1 MLGGRLSV
9 IAHRRLAT
17 GALGALAAGLAISS
31 PAALAA
37 TTTPTRPAQPGFEI
51 VVDHGHPE
59 VQRYTTNVYGAAAF
73 DSLNTGDVVET
84 REVDS
89 PVSALGLPDP
99 LRPQQ
104 WALDNV
110 PYEEAWS
117 HTNGAGVI
125 VAVVDTGVRADHED
139 LGGRVL
145 AGHDFVGPGDG
156 RTDPNGHGTH
166 VAGIIAANADNGV
179 GIAGAA
185 PGVHILPVRVL
196 DAGGSGSM
204 STVAAGIIWAADH
217 GARVINLSLGGD
229 SDSVGVRVAMQ
240 YAISKG
246 AIVVAA
252 AGNNGDKPVP
262 ERNHPTYPGADPE
275 AVAVAAV
282 DASLN
287 HPGFSNTGAYV
298 DLAAPGVGV
307 LSTFSSARNAYAFM
321 DGTSMATPYV
331 SAAAALVVATNPAL
345 KPAQVAATLE
355 DTARD
360 LGPAG
365 PDGAFGH
372 GLVNPLAA
380 VIAATPK
387 PPGFAT
393 KGTGYWVVGRDGSVR
408 AYGKARFYGD
418 LRGQGGAAVVA
429 AARTRDGRGYWL
441 ASADGSVHTFGDAR
455 YYGSM
460 GGRQLSAPIVGMSV
474 SPTGRGYLLLGA
486 DGGIFTFGDARFR
499 GSTGGLRLHAPVLDM
514 TMTSSGRGYF
524 MVASDGGVFTFGDAR
539 FRGSTG
545 SLRLSS
551 PVASMTSGRTGYWL
565 VARDGGIFAFGVPFV
580 GSLPGLGVQSL
591 PPGVRIRALP
601 DGRGYYIL
609 GQNGAVYTFGTARFF
624 GSQSLPPSVPAVD
637 LMLSP

>member
-1 MLGGRLSV
+1 MLGGPLRV
-9 IAHRRLAT
+9 IARRRLTT
-17 GALGALAAGLAISS
+17 GALGVLAAGLAIVS
-31 PAALAA
+31 PAATAAA
-37 TTTPTRPAQPGFEI
+37 TTATRPAQRGFEI
-51 VVDHGHPE
+51 VLDHGQPRVE
-59 VQRYTTNVYGAAAF
+59 LYTTNVYGAAAF
-73 DSLNTGDVVET
+73 DPLNTGDVVET

-89 PVSALGLPDP
+89 PVAALGLPDP

-110 PYEEAWS
+110 PYEETWS

-139 LGGRVL
+139 LAGRVL
-145 AGHDFVGPGDG
+145 PGHDFVGNGDG
-156 RTDPNGHGTH
+156 RTDPDGHGTH
-166 VAGIIAANADNGV
+166 VAGIIAANAGNDI

-196 DAGGSGSM
+196 DDHGSGSM
-204 STVAAGIIWAADH
+204 STVAAGIIWAANH

-229 SDSVGVRVAMQ
+229 VDSQGTRLAME
-240 YAISKG
+240 YANSKG

-252 AGNNGDKPVP
+252 AGNYGNQGDQ
-262 ERNHPTYPGADPE
+262 PTYPGADPE

-282 DASLN
+282 DAGLH

-307 LSTFSSARNAYAFM
+307 LSTWSSARNAYAYA

-331 SAAAALVVATNPAL
+331 SAAAALVIATNPAL

-355 DTARD
+355 STARD

-393 KGTGYWVVGRDGSVR
+393 KGTGYWVVGRDGSVG

-418 LRGQGGAAVVA
+418 RRGQRGAAVVA

-441 ASADGSVHTFGDAR
+441 ASADGSIHTFGDAR

-460 GGRQLSAPIVGMSV
+460 GGRHLSAPIVGMSAT
-474 SPTGRGYLLLGA
+474 PTGRGYLLLGA
-486 DGGIFTFGDARFR
+486 DGGIFTFGDAHFR
-499 GSTGGLRLHAPVLDM
+499 GSTGGMRLHAPALDM
-514 TMTSSGRGYF
+514 TMTASGKGYF
-524 MVASDGGVFTFGDAR
+524 LVAGDGGVFTFGDAR

-545 SLRLSS
+545 GLRLSS
-551 PVASMTSGRTGYWL
+551 PVASMTAGRTGYWL

-580 GSLPGLGVQSL
+580 GSLPGLGVQAL
-591 PPGVRIRALP
+591 PQGVRIRALP

-609 GQNGAVYTFGTARFF
+609 GMNGAVYTFGTARFF
-624 GSQSLPPSVPAVD
+624 GSRSLPPRVPAAD
-637 LMLSP
+637 LMLAP